1 MATDRL
7 TVSLDVDG
15 ESDEIELPADLV
27 DLFREEADETDAEIV
42 GDMVVMAFAE
52 RAHAIVHHGHG
63 DDDEELEAIESDAM
77 DVFEER
83 FGMTYG
89 EATGHSH

>member
-7 TVSLDVDG
+7 TVSLDIDG
-15 ESDEIELPADLV
+15 DTDEIELPADLV
-27 DLFREEADETDAEIV
+27 DLFREQPAETDVEIV
-42 GDMVVMAFAE
+42 GDMTVMAFAE
-52 RAHAIVHHGHG
+52 RAHAIVHHGQG
-63 DDDEELEAIESDAM
+63 EDEDLEAIESEAM

>member
-1 MATDRL
+1 MEFERE
-7 TVSLDVDG
+7 TVSIAVGD
-15 ESDEIELPADLV
+15 ESDEIELPSDLV
-27 DLFREEADETDAEIV
+27 DLFREEPSETDAQIV
-42 GDMVVMAFAE
+42 GDLVVMAFAE
-52 RAHAIVHHGHG
+52 RAHAMVHHGQG
-63 DDDEELEAIESDAM
+63 GEDDKLAAIESETM

>member
-7 TVSLDVDG
+7 SVSIDIDG
-15 ESDEIELPADLV
+15 DTDEIELPAELI
-27 DLFREEADETDAEIV
+27 DLFREEPNESDVEIV
-42 GDMVVMAFAE
+42 GDMTVMAFAE
-52 RAHAIVHHGHG
+52 RAHAIVHHGEGG
-63 DDDEELEAIESDAM
+63 DEVEAIESDTM

>member
-7 TVSLDVDG
+7 TVSLDIDG
-15 ESDEIELPADLV
+15 DTDEIELPAELIDM
-27 DLFREEADETDAEIV
+27 FREEPTEADVEIV
-42 GDMVVMAFAE
+42 GDMAVMAFAE
-52 RAHAIVHHGHG
+52 RAHAIAHHGEG
-63 DDDEELEAIESDAM
+63 GEEVEAIESETM
-77 DVFEER
+77 DVFEDR

>member
-7 TVSLDVDG
+7 SVSIDIDG
-15 ESDEIELPADLV
+15 DTDEIELPAELI
-27 DLFREEADETDAEIV
+27 DLFREEPNESDVEIV
-42 GDMVVMAFAE
+42 GDMTVMAFAE
-52 RAHAIVHHGHG
+52 RAHAIAHHGEGG
-63 DDDEELEAIESDAM
+63 DEVEAIESDTM